1 MIVEQRKQVHSRMTH
16 AQPNV
21 HDVKAVTFDL
31 WETLLF
37 EKDGASA
44 QRTAARCRNLAQ
56 ALTKLGM
63 NTSVEQVNHA
73 LNKTIKLLLNVW
85 NENKDLTHTDQ
96 LQSIIRQVSKD
107 RAKINEKWLPELS
120 KAYISPLYEV
130 PPYLNP
136 DAPQVLQWLQ
146 KKRKKI
152 GLVCN
157 TGITPGFE
165 LREFLSKIGASQYF
179 DVMIFSDEVGIRKPD
194 PRIFYLAA
202 RKLEAKPHETVHIG
216 DNLKSDVWGAKSA
229 GFKAIYLSA
238 DEGRDKTAE
247 KDPKSLAELSRRL
260 GKLQGKQTSP
270 DKKINTLALAIKA
283 ITELQ
288 RTTTGA
294 RSMC

>member
-1 MIVEQRKQVHSRMTH
+1 MAHAQRK
-16 AQPNV
+16 A
-21 HDVKAVTFDL
+21 HDIKAVTFDL

-37 EKDGASA
+37 EKEGANA

-56 ALTKLGM
+56 TLTKLGM

-96 LQSIIRQVSKD
+96 LQSIIRHVSKD
-107 RAKINEKWLPELS
+107 RAKINEKWFQELS

-165 LREFLSKIGASQYF
+165 LRKFLSKIGALRYF
-179 DVMIFSDEVGIRKPD
+179 DVMIFSDEVCIRKPD
-194 PRIFYLAA
+194 PRIFWLVA

-229 GFKAIYLSA
+229 GFKAIHLLT
-238 DEGRDKTAE
+238 DKGRDKMAE
-247 KDPKSLAELSRRL
+247 EDPKSLAELSRRL
-260 GKLQGKQTSP
+260 GKLQGKQTDP
-270 DKKINTLALAIKA
+270 DKEINTLALATRA
-283 ITELQ
+283 IAELQ
-288 RTTTGA
+288 RTTT
-294 RSMC
+294 

>member
-1 MIVEQRKQVHSRMTH
+1 MTH
-16 AQPNV
+16 AQPNL
-21 HDVKAVTFDL
+21 HDISAVTFDL

-37 EKDGASA
+37 EKDGAGA

-56 ALTKLGM
+56 TLTKLGM
-63 NTSVEQVNHA
+63 DTSVEQVGNA
-73 LNKTIKLLLNVW
+73 LEKTIKLLLNVW

-96 LQSIIRQVSKD
+96 LLSIIRNVSDD

-120 KAYISPLYEV
+120 KAYVSPLYEV

-136 DAPQVLQWLQ
+136 DAPKVLQWLQ
-146 KKRKKI
+146 KQKKKI
-152 GLVCN
+152 GLVSN

-202 RKLEAKPHETVHIG
+202 RKLETKPCETVHIG

-229 GFKAIYLSA
+229 GFKAIHLSA
-238 DEGRDKTAE
+238 DEGRDKTAQ
-247 KDPKSLAELSRRL
+247 KDPRSLEELSRTL

-270 DKKINTLALAIKA
+270 DKEIRALALAVKA
-283 ITELQ
+283 IAEL
-288 RTTTGA
+288 
-294 RSMC
+294 